1 MNRTL
6 SFGVCA
12 SVMCLP
18 ALGQSLYER
27 PVAAPAE
34 RATTA
39 EGVAPAPAVRPT
51 APQSLASVSLIAIEP
66 PEPRQFEANDLVTII
81 VSERSQ
87 FDRDQS
93 LDAEKKYDLDMGVQE
108 FIDLVSLLE
117 LQVDS
122 SSDERLPAIAV
133 QSRSK
138 FEGDGAYSKQD
149 RLTDRIQAKVL
160 EVKPNGT
167 LVLEARRMVRTDE
180 EETVVTLSGLCRSED
195 VTDANT
201 IQSNQLYDLALDV
214 QNSGEM
220 DRSSR
225 KGIIPRVLETL
236 FNF

>member
-1 MNRTL
+1 MKRKL
-6 SFGVCA
+6 SVGVALVAACA
-12 SVMCLP
+12 P

-27 PVAAPAE
+27 PVATAPE
-34 RATTA
+34 RAGAA
-39 EGVAPAPAVRPT
+39 EGEAPVGPVRPS
-51 APQSLASVSLIAIEP
+51 APQPLASVSLIAIEP
-66 PEPRQFEANDLVTII
+66 PKPREFEANDLVTII

-87 FDRDQS
+87 FDREQS
-93 LDAEKKYDLDMGVQE
+93 LDTEKKYDLDMGVQE

-117 LQVDS
+117 LQVEA
-122 SSDERLPAIAV
+122 SSDDRLPAIAV
-133 QSRSK
+133 SSRQK
-138 FEGDGAYSKQD
+138 FEGDGEYSKED

-180 EETVVTLSGLCRSED
+180 EETIVTLSGLCRTED
-195 VTDANT
+195 VTVANT
-201 IQSNQLYDLALDV
+201 IQSNQLYDLSLDV